1 MVKVSAP
8 ALSLKASGS
17 LGGALVFAEWKG
29 RAYVRSLVT
38 PSNPRSGLQVGT
50 RSMFKFLAQNWAAI
64 EADDKASWAEIAA
77 TINAST
83 FNAYMKNNMVWW
95 RRFAPPST
103 NADRD
108 EAGTPAVYSSLVATG
123 GVRHATLEVTASD
136 AENNWGCILFR
147 STTGTFTPS
156 LSNAIGVILL
166 TTTAAQQFID
176 SDLAA
181 GTYYYDTAFFTS
193 DGVIQQN
200 NDEQSAVVT

>member
-50 RSMFKFLAQNWAAI
+50 RSMFKFLAQNWAGI

-95 RRFAPPST
+95 RRFAPPSM
-103 NADRD
+103 NEARAK
-108 EAGTPAVYSSLVATG
+108 AGTPGTYGFLNAVG
-123 GVRHATLEVTASD
+123 GVRHATLGVAASS
-136 AENNWGCILFR
+136 AEDNWGCILFR
-147 STTGTFTPS
+147 SPTGSFTPS

-166 TTTAAQQFID
+166 NTTTETQFID

-181 GTYYYDTAFFTS
+181 GTYYYDSAFFTE

-200 NDEQSAVVT
+200 DDEQSAVVT